1 LDLHLTEARANAEE
15 RAAVD
20 SELGATESGSQ
31 GGDRQTANT
40 RTVFDRDSRG
50 QRHKLLPVL
59 HAVQNRIG
67 WISHGAL
74 NYVALRLDIAPAEVH
89 GVASFYG
96 MFSLQPRP
104 PVVAH
109 VCDDI
114 ACFTRGS
121 DKLCDQLEHKL
132 GPAGSKRD
140 GGRATWD
147 RSQCLGLCER
157 APAALIVSAGERPHQ
172 QVLAPVSAEAIQ
184 SVLSDVAAGKPAAEP
199 DAFTRDAIPQAA
211 QPLSNT
217 GQLRLLQ
224 RISSGSSSTLKDY
237 LSSAGYEGLR
247 RALQLG
253 AEGVLRELSDSK
265 LLGRGGAAFPTAR
278 KWEALFLQRH
288 LLPQDP
294 TRAHYLVCNA
304 DESEPGTF
312 KDRILMERDPFAM
325 LEGMTIAAF
334 VTGVRHGF
342 IYLRGEYPL
351 AAERMQQAIQSAE
364 ENGYLGD
371 NILGSG
377 LQFNVEIHRGAG
389 AYICGEETALFNSI
403 EGYRGEPRN
412 KPPFPTE
419 SGLFRQPTVVNNVE
433 TLMNVPYILR
443 DGGAVFAQSGTDIS
457 AGTRLFCLS
466 GHVAHPGVYEVVM
479 GTTLRTLIQI
489 AGGVSGSGRLQAVL
503 LGGAA
508 GSFVSPQELDMPLT
522 FEGSRAIGATLG
534 SGVVMLFD
542 DTVNL
547 RQVLLRIASFFR
559 HETCGQC
566 VPCRV
571 GVVRQQEALE
581 RLVKAK
587 PLGSVASELKLLG
600 EIAQAMRDASICGL
614 GQTAAGALE
623 SAMQRWSL
631 FS

>member
-1 LDLHLTEARANAEE
+1 LDLHLTDARANPEE

-20 SELGATESGSQ
+20 SELGSPESGWQ
-31 GGDRQTANT
+31 GGDTRANC
-40 RTVFDRDSRG
+40 DSDGRG
-50 QRHKLLPVL
+50 RRHKLLLVL
-59 HAVQNRIG
+59 HALQNRIG

-121 DKLCDQLEHKL
+121 DQLCDQLEQKL
-132 GPAGSKRD
+132 GPAGSKCI
-140 GGRATWD
+140 GGRATWI

-157 APAALIVSAGERPHQ
+157 APAAWIVSAGERPHQ
-172 QVLAPVSAEAIQ
+172 RVLAPVTAETIPC
-184 SVLSDVAAGKPAAEP
+184 VLSDVAAGKTFDEA
-199 DAFTRDAIPQAA
+199 DSFTRQASVPQAA
-211 QPLSNT
+211 EAPFNP
-217 GQLRLLQ
+217 GQFRLLQ
-224 RISSGSSSTLKDY
+224 RISRSASSTLKDY
-237 LSSAGYEGLR
+237 LRFAGYEGLR

-253 AEGVLRELSDSK
+253 AEGVLREVSASK

-278 KWEALFLQRH
+278 KWEALFRQRH
-288 LLPQDP
+288 LLAQDP
-294 TRAHYLVCNA
+294 TRVHYLVCNA

-312 KDRILMERDPFAM
+312 KDRILMEGDPFAV
-325 LEGMTIAAF
+325 LEGMTIAGF

-342 IYLRGEYPL
+342 VYLRGEYPL
-351 AAERMQQAIQSAE
+351 AAERLQQAIQSAQ

-377 LQFNVEIHRGAG
+377 LRFNVEIRRGAG

-403 EGYRGEPRN
+403 EGYRGEPRS

-433 TLMNVPYILR
+433 TLVNVPYILR
-443 DGGAVFAQSGTDIS
+443 EGGVVFAQSGTDTS

-479 GTTLRTLIQI
+479 GTALRTLIQI

-508 GSFVSPQELDMPLT
+508 GSLVSPRELDMPLT
-522 FEGSRAIGATLG
+522 FEGARATGATLG

-542 DTVNL
+542 DTIDL

-571 GVVRQQEALE
+571 GVVRQQEALQ
-581 RLVKAK
+581 RLVKAR
-587 PLGSVASELKLLG
+587 PLGSVTGELRLLG

-614 GQTAAGALE
+614 GQTAASALE
-623 SAMQRWSL
+623 SAIQRWSL

>member
-1 LDLHLTEARANAEE
+1 MDLHLTDARANTQE
-15 RAAVD
+15 REAVD
-20 SELGATESGSQ
+20 SQLGRPESGSQ
-31 GGDRQTANT
+31 SGERDRADSDGDGR
-40 RTVFDRDSRG
+40 S
-50 QRHKLLPVL
+50 QRHRLLPVL
-59 HAVQNRIG
+59 HAVQDRIG

-96 MFSLQPRP
+96 MFSLQPQP

-121 DKLCDQLEHKL
+121 GRLCDQLERAL
-132 GPAGSKRD
+132 GPTESKSD
-140 GGRATWD
+140 GGRATWR

-184 SVLSDVAAGKPAAEP
+184 GALNDVAAGKTPQKP
-199 DAFTRDAIPQAA
+199 DSFVRTASIPQAA
-211 QPLSNT
+211 EPSSDP
-217 GQLRLLQ
+217 GQFRLLQ
-224 RISSGSSSTLKDY
+224 RINVSASSTLKDY
-237 LSSAGYEGLR
+237 LRFAGYEGLR

-253 AEGVLRELSDSK
+253 AEAVLREVSASK

-294 TRAHYLVCNA
+294 TRAHYLICNA

-312 KDRILMERDPFAM
+312 KDRILIEADPFAV

-334 VTGVRHGF
+334 VTGVRQGF

-351 AAERMQQAIQSAE
+351 AAERMQQAVQSAK
-364 ENGYLGD
+364 ENGFLGD
-371 NILGSG
+371 SILGSG
-377 LQFNVEIHRGAG
+377 LQFNVEIRRGAG

-433 TLMNVPYILR
+433 TLANVPHILR
-443 DGGAVFAQSGTDIS
+443 ESGAVFAESGTDIS

-479 GTTLRTLIQI
+479 GTTLRTLIDI
-489 AGGVSGSGRLQAVL
+489 AGSVSGSGRLQAVL

-508 GSFVSPQELDMPLT
+508 GSLVSPQELDMPLT
-522 FEGSRAIGATLG
+522 FEGARAIGATLG

-542 DTVNL
+542 DTIDL
-547 RQVLLRIASFFR
+547 REILLRIARFFR

-587 PLGSVASELKLLG
+587 PLGSVTDELRLLG
-600 EIAQAMRDASICGL
+600 EMAQAMRDASICGL
-614 GQTAAGALE
+614 GQTAASALE
-623 SAMQRWSL
+623 SAIQRWRL